1 MKNYLS
7 IILAV
12 TVAGC
17 ASYSGIVATGQDS
30 FMVSKQASTSFP
42 GLGNLKADVV
52 KYASRYCESHGKTL
66 QITNETESRPPFIL
80 GKYPRAELRFKCT
93 AAGSQG

>member
-52 KYASRYCESHGKTL
+52 KYASRYCES
-66 QITNETESRPPFIL
+66 NETESRPPFIL